1 MGALLVRHLIE
12 STLLCLLLGAIAAS
26 LQRQRAAVRH
36 ALWLIG
42 VSKLLAPTFLLT
54 ATGAQLAFLLPAT
67 AWISYLAAR
76 ASALL
81 LALFGNWP
89 SHLFTDAIQNGFHPL
104 LALWL
109 LGSTVMFAGWFIR
122 LGQSRYMLMPA
133 GSEEKE
139 ALERARQTFG
149 FTAGIEIGLSRSSNE
164 PSLVGLFRPA
174 ITIPQGLRERLSS
187 MEYNAVLLHELAHAR
202 RRDNLS
208 SAFVHAV
215 ACIFWFHPLLWF
227 AEKRLISERERACD
241 EAVIRCG
248 ITPRTY
254 IAALVKVC

>member
-1 MGALLVRHLIE
+1 MLSPLLFSGSVRPSATRFGLSAFQNYWRPHFCLPPPAHN
-12 STLLCLLLGAIAAS
+12 LLFYCPPLPGF
-26 LQRQRAAVRH
+26 
-36 ALWLIG
+36 
-42 VSKLLAPTFLLT
+42 PTWR
-54 ATGAQLAFLLPAT
+54 PVP
-67 AWISYLAAR
+67 R
-76 ASALL
+76 PLL

-202 RRDNLS
+202 RRDKSFERLCARRGLYLLVS
-208 SAFVHAV
+208 STALVRRKAV
-215 ACIFWFHPLLWF
+215 DL
-227 AEKRLISERERACD
+227 RTRAC
-241 EAVIRCG
+241 
-248 ITPRTY
+248 
-254 IAALVKVC
+254 L